1 VRRSYKH
8 FYQNHMSEIK
18 DLVDRIIADGTITP
32 KEHEELL
39 QQMYKDKVIDEEE
52 SDELARIFKLIKEGK
67 VVLEK

>member
-1 VRRSYKH
+1 
-8 FYQNHMSEIK
+8 MSEIK
-18 DLVDRIIADGTITP
+18 DLVDRIIADGTITS

-39 QQMYKDKVIDEEE
+39 QQMYKDKVVDEEE